1 MSELTMSKAT
11 REAFLADVHVGVFCV
26 TRPAQRRSPAPV
38 WYLYEPGG
46 DVRVIV
52 GKESQKAELVRAAGV
67 ASLCAQ
73 SESIPYRFVTV
84 EGPAV
89 LEGGAGDIRFAIAER
104 YLGSELA
111 KTYVEQTSGFDGAR
125 GADHAGT
132 LADPGLLEL
141 ERVAGMPTIGLVGV
155 GAMGARVGGALV
167 TGGARVVS
175 VLSDRTPGHGTEP
188 SERASPTSPTS
199 APLSPR
205 ARSSCRS
212 CRPAS
217 RPQSRARSSSRRRAR
232 PIRTPSSS
240 IATRS
245 HRAVVARSPVSS
257 RPAA

>member
-26 TRPAQRRSPAPV
+26 TRPGAAPLASPV

-89 LEGGAGDIRFAIAER
+89 LEGGAGDIGSRSRSAISER
-104 YLGSELA
+104 PAQGVRRADVRL
-111 KTYVEQTSGFDGAR
+111 R
-125 GADHAGT
+125 RRRRADHAGT

-141 ERVAGMPTIGLVGV
+141 ERVAGVPTIGLVGV

-167 TGGARVVS
+167 AGGARVVS
-175 VLSDRTPGHGTEP
+175 VLSDRTPA
-188 SERASPTSPTS
+188 SRDRALGEGITDV
-199 APLSPR
+199 ADLGALVAG

-217 RPQSRARSSSRRRAR
+217 RPPSRARSSSRRRAR
-232 PIRTPSSS
+232 PTRTRSSS